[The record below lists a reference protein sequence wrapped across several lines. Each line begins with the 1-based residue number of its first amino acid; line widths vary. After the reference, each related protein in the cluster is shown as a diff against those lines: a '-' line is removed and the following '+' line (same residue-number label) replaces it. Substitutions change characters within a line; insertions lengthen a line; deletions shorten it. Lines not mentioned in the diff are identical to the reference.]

1 MRWSLLAL
9 TLLVG
14 LALPAARAATMSC
27 PELDTAVQVGACPAE
42 EALQSAFTGRCG
54 GGDVTAK
61 DDPDVCSDYLRYRKL
76 KNVARWEAADGVF
89 NADLS
94 CDLPTLGV
102 RQARVAAVK
111 LVKQGKITLLVCNYA
126 DGVSFI
132 RRTRAKCQLEA
143 PDDCVSNPAG
153 CRARCN

>member
-9 TLLVG
+9 ALLVG
-14 LALPAARAATMSC
+14 MALPAANAATMSC
-27 PELDTAVQVGACPAE
+27 PELGTAVQVGACPAE
-42 EALQSAFTGRCG
+42 EALQAAFAGRCG
-54 GGDVTAK
+54 GVTVKGD
-61 DDPDVCSDYLRYRKL
+61 PEVCGDYQRYRKL
-76 KNVARWEAADGVF
+76 NNVARWEAADGVF

-111 LVKQGKITLLVCNYA
+111 LVKQGKTTLLVCNYA
-126 DGVSFI
+126 EGVSFI
-132 RRTRAKCQLEA
+132 WRTRAKCQLEA
-143 PDDCVSNPAG
+143 GGHCASNPAG